1 MLMFLVNRVFQTCG
15 KRKDT
20 HRQKE
25 HAVHPE
31 RGVARVEG
39 QPGQERAQ
47 VKQEVA
53 PAGFDLICGFAA
65 ITWTPSRC
73 EGCPYS

>member
-1 MLMFLVNRVFQTCG
+1 MFLVNRVFRKSG
-15 KRKDT
+15 KWEDT
-20 HRQKE
+20 HGQKE

-31 RGVARVEG
+31 GGVARVEG
-39 QPGQERAQ
+39 QPGQETAAQ

-53 PAGFDLICGFAA
+53 PASFDLMCGCAE